1 MASVP
6 RARSVLDHSL
16 EEIRNDI
23 LRMGSVIGEQ
33 IGNAVRALKEQNL
46 SLAHQV
52 VESDQRI
59 NELRYRVE
67 TACVRTI
74 ATQQPAARDLR
85 YIVAAIHMS
94 SELERIADHASGI
107 ASIAIRIGDEPLIK
121 PLIDIPR
128 MQEIAC
134 EMIHDALDAFVN
146 MNVEAA
152 KAVANRDHVV
162 DELYVQILRELLTF
176 MMQDPKA
183 ITQSTY
189 LLWVAHNLE
198 RIADRA
204 TNLCERVIF
213 AATAEL
219 GDYKP
224 SRTMNRTE

>member
-1 MASVP
+1 MASSP
-6 RARSVLDHSL
+6 RVRSVLDHSID
-16 EEIRNDI
+16 EIRNDI
-23 LRMGSVIGEQ
+23 LRMGSFIGEQ
-33 IGNAVRALKEQNL
+33 IANAVQALKNRDL

-52 VESDQRI
+52 VESDRRV

-67 TACVRTI
+67 LKCVQTI
-74 ATQQPAARDLR
+74 ATQQPAAKDLR
-85 YIVAAIHMS
+85 YIIAAIHMAG
-94 SELERIADHASGI
+94 ELERIADHASGI

-134 EMIHDALDAFVN
+134 EMLQDALDAFVQ
-146 MNVEAA
+146 MDAEAA
-152 KAVANRDHVV
+152 KAVAVRDAEV
-162 DELYVQILRELLTF
+162 DELYVQVLRELLTY
-176 MMQDPKA
+176 MMQDQKT

-204 TNLCERVIF
+204 INLCERVIF

-224 SRTMNRTE
+224 G

>member
-1 MASVP
+1 M
-6 RARSVLDHSL
+6 LDHNID
-16 EEIRNDI
+16 EIRNDI
-23 LRMGSVIGEQ
+23 LRMGSFIGEQ
-33 IGNAVRALKEQNL
+33 IANAVQALRKRDL

-59 NELRYRVE
+59 NALRYRVE
-67 TACVRTI
+67 LQSVQTI
-74 ATQQPAARDLR
+74 ATQQPTARDLR
-85 YIVAAIHMS
+85 YIIAAIHIAG
-94 SELERIADHASGI
+94 ELERIADHASGI
-107 ASIAIRIGDEPLIK
+107 ASITIRIGDEPLVK

-134 EMIHDALDAFVN
+134 EMLRDALDAFVQ
-146 MNVEAA
+146 MDAEAA
-152 KAVANRDHVV
+152 KAVAVRDEEV
-162 DELYVQILRELLTF
+162 DELYVQVLRELLTY
-176 MMQDPKA
+176 MMQDQKT

-204 TNLCERVIF
+204 INVCERVIF

-224 SRTMNRTE
+224 G

>member
-1 MASVP
+1 MAGPP
-6 RARSVLDHSL
+6 RVRSMLDHNID
-16 EEIRNDI
+16 EIRNDI
-23 LRMGSVIGEQ
+23 LRMGSFIGEQ
-33 IGNAVRALKEQNL
+33 IANAVQALRKRDL

-59 NELRYRVE
+59 NALRYRVE
-67 TACVRTI
+67 LQSVQTI
-74 ATQQPAARDLR
+74 ATQQPTARDLR
-85 YIVAAIHMS
+85 YIIAAIHIAG
-94 SELERIADHASGI
+94 ELERIADHASGI
-107 ASIAIRIGDEPLIK
+107 ASITIRIGDEPLVK

-134 EMIHDALDAFVN
+134 EMLRDALDAFVQ
-146 MNVEAA
+146 MDAEAA
-152 KAVANRDHVV
+152 KAVAVRDEEV
-162 DELYVQILRELLTF
+162 DELYVQVLRELLTY
-176 MMQDPKA
+176 MMQDQKT

-204 TNLCERVIF
+204 INVCERVIF

-224 SRTMNRTE
+224 G

>member
-1 MASVP
+1 MASSP
-6 RARSVLDHSL
+6 RVRSVLDHSID
-16 EEIRNDI
+16 EIRNDI
-23 LRMGSVIGEQ
+23 LRMGSFIGEQ
-33 IGNAVRALKEQNL
+33 IANAVRALKDRNL

-67 TACVRTI
+67 SECVRAI
-74 ATQQPAARDLR
+74 ATQQPAAKDLR
-85 YIVAAIHMS
+85 YIIAAIHMAG
-94 SELERIADHASGI
+94 ELERIADHASGI
-107 ASIAIRIGDEPLIK
+107 ATIAIRIGDEPLIK

-134 EMIHDALDAFVN
+134 DMVRDALDAFVQ
-146 MNVEAA
+146 MDAEAA
-152 KAVANRDHVV
+152 KVVAARDQEV
-162 DELYVQILRELLTF
+162 DELYVQVLRELLTF
-176 MMQDPKA
+176 MMQDPKT
-183 ITQSTY
+183 ITKSTY

-213 AATAEL
+213 AVTAEL

-224 SRTMNRTE
+224 G

>member
-1 MASVP
+1 MASSP
-6 RARSVLDHSL
+6 RVRSVLDHSID
-16 EEIRNDI
+16 EIRNDI
-23 LRMGSVIGEQ
+23 LRMGSFIGEQ
-33 IGNAVRALKEQNL
+33 IVNSVRALKDRDL
-46 SLAHQV
+46 SLAHRV

-67 TACVRTI
+67 SECVRTI
-74 ATQQPAARDLR
+74 ATQQPAAKDLR
-85 YIVAAIHMS
+85 SIIAAIHMAG
-94 SELERIADHASGI
+94 ELERIADHASGI
-107 ASIAIRIGDEPLIK
+107 ASIAIRIGDEPLVK

-134 EMIHDALDAFVN
+134 EMVRDALDAFVQ
-146 MNVEAA
+146 MDAEAA
-152 KAVANRDHVV
+152 KAVAARDQEV
-162 DELYVQILRELLTF
+162 DDLYVQVLRELLTF
-176 MMQDPKA
+176 MMQDPKT

-224 SRTMNRTE
+224 GRTE

>member
-1 MASVP
+1 MASSP
-6 RARSVLDHSL
+6 RVRSVLDHSID
-16 EEIRNDI
+16 EIRNDI
-23 LRMGSVIGEQ
+23 LRMGSFIGEQ
-33 IGNAVRALKEQNL
+33 IANAVQALKNRDL

-52 VESDQRI
+52 VESDRRI

-67 TACVRTI
+67 LKCVHTI
-74 ATQQPAARDLR
+74 ATQQPAAKDLR
-85 YIVAAIHMS
+85 YIIAAIHMAG
-94 SELERIADHASGI
+94 ELERIADHASGI

-134 EMIHDALDAFVN
+134 EMLQDALDAFVQ
-146 MNVEAA
+146 MDAEAA
-152 KAVANRDHVV
+152 RAVAVRDAEV
-162 DELYVQILRELLTF
+162 DELYVQVLRELLTY
-176 MMQDPKA
+176 MMQDQKM

-204 TNLCERVIF
+204 INLCERVIF

-224 SRTMNRTE
+224 G